1 MVRSDFLV
9 RNESGTYDL
18 REVKAKNT
26 VRKTTKDEPLKEELI
41 NDISFQ
47 NYVIKKVLGAQF
59 SGQCFL
65 VYLDKDY
72 VRQGELDIAKLIK
85 KEDVTAELLEDQNI
99 EATIALMSTQ
109 LGLERR
115 AFERIYP
122 YNNEDHLAYFGLPAP
137 KESIRA
143 IPGIGNKKKDLYELG
158 KTNIL
163 TLGEEEKQLLLSSKG
178 EATKAFNYVQMYQ
191 ANETI
196 IDVER
201 IKSQLSVLEYPLFF
215 YDYETISSPVP
226 LFDGT
231 TSRQH
236 IVVQY
241 SVHKIDLDGTI
252 THKEC
257 LISDKITDN
266 KQVISQ
272 LYEDL
277 EHGNG
282 TYIVWYKG
290 FENSR
295 NMETANMYP
304 EYREFFEKV
313 NEHTFDLMEVFS
325 EYSYFDRRFKGSAS
339 IKKVLPVMT
348 DISYDGLD
356 VSNGVIATTILMD
369 IATGNVPAEQLE
381 KHRQNLL
388 EYCKQDTWAMVR
400 IWQELVKKIETPQ

>member
-1 MVRSDFLV
+1 
-9 RNESGTYDL
+9 
-18 REVKAKNT
+18 
-26 VRKTTKDEPLKEELI
+26 
-41 NDISFQ
+41 
-47 NYVIKKVLGAQF
+47 
-59 SGQCFL
+59 
-65 VYLDKDY
+65 
-72 VRQGELDIAKLIK
+72 
-85 KEDVTAELLEDQNI
+85 
-99 EATIALMSTQ
+99 MSTQ

-115 AFERIYP
+115 AFESMYP
-122 YNNEDHLAYFGLPAP
+122 YDNEDHFSYFGLPAP

-143 IPGIGNKKKDLYELG
+143 IPGIGPKKKVLYELG

-163 TLGEEEKQLLLSSKG
+163 TLGEEEKSLLLSSKG
-178 EATKAFNYVQMYQ
+178 EATKASDYVEMYQ
-191 ANETI
+191 KSETLM
-196 IDVER
+196 DTER
-201 IKSQLSVLEYPLFF
+201 IKTQLSVLEYPLFF

-388 EYCKQDTWAMVR
+388 EYCKHDTWAMVR
-400 IWQELVKKIETPQ
+400 IWHELVKKIETHQ